1 MITINQVEKYKLKGN
16 MRMMKSER
24 GDTERDKLIEDGK
37 KRELEK

>member
-16 MRMMKSER
+16 MRMTKSER
-24 GDTERDKLIEDGK
+24 GDIERDKLIEDGK